1 MAVLLLSLRRTAV
14 EPKVAMFDILA
25 KFDVWLFYRIN
36 GSGRNILFDHF
47 MPFISN
53 EKNFYIPLGLTWLYL
68 IIKKDLR
75 YRLVAVAMLALIGVS
90 EFVCSDVLKPTFER
104 PRPYHAVSHVHLY
117 NRVNKTWEI
126 TPKLEKVVRDQSQ
139 SMPSAHAT
147 NIFAAACFLSYF
159 FRRLWPFFFSIA
171 LAVGYSRI
179 YLGVHYPM
187 DVLVGAITGAC
198 CALGAIFIANRILAR
213 WGGTPKDKQEAQ
225 GKPA

>member
-1 MAVLLLSLRRTAV
+1 
-14 EPKVAMFDILA
+14 MFDILA
-25 KFDVWLFYRIN
+25 KFDVRLFYLIN
-36 GSGRNILFDHF
+36 RSGQNILFDHF

-53 EKNFYIPLGLTWLYL
+53 EKNFYIPLGMAWLYL

-75 YRLVAVAMLALIGVS
+75 YRLVALAMLALIGVS
-90 EFVCSDVLKPTFER
+90 EFVCSDVLKPTFDR

-117 NRVNKTWEI
+117 NRVTKTWEV
-126 TPKLEKVVRDQSQ
+126 TPKLEKVVRGRSQ

-159 FRRLWPFFFSIA
+159 FRRLWLLFFGIA
-171 LAVGYSRI
+171 LAVGYSRV

-187 DVLVGAITGAC
+187 DVLVGAITGAG
-198 CALGAIFIANRILAR
+198 CALGAIFCANRILAR
-213 WGGTPKDKQEAQ
+213 WGGAPKDKQESQ